1 MSRQLPGLTAPT
13 TAGAIPGRPALITST
28 PAPPTITT
36 DDVPVA
42 TAPAPP
48 AAAPATDD
56 VPVPV
61 ATPPP
66 PPDDEAEPSRAAGA
80 AEIAALLASPPEW
93 LDGPR
98 DAGLSAL
105 AYAAQRGKISHDQ
118 RLAWRWECAVRGPP
132 GSPYAGEH
140 YRVVVRL
147 PLGYPAVAPKLSV
160 LSIVHHLDIEVRD
173 PYEGDLEDPF
183 YEELARRAG
192 SS

>member
-1 MSRQLPGLTAPT
+1 MEASKSRQLPGLTAPT

-28 PAPPTITT
+28 PAPPTIAT

-42 TAPAPP
+42 IAPAPP
-48 AAAPATDD
+48 AAAPATDG
-56 VPVPV
+56 VLVPV

-66 PPDDEAEPSRAAGA
+66 PPADEAEPSRPADEAEPSRAAGA

-147 PLGYPAVAPKLSV
+147 PLGKAWPN
-160 LSIVHHLDIEVRD
+160 VRSMVRQMLTTS
-173 PYEGDLEDPF
+173 PQ
-183 YEELARRAG
+183 RRV
-192 SS
+192 